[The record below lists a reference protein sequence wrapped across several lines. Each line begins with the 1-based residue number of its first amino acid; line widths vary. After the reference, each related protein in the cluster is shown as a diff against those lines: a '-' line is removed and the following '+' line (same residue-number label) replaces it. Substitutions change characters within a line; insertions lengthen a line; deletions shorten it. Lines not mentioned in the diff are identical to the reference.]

1 MQSNQ
6 YNWSLITDELT
17 RMYVRDAYEAVNKT
31 PVPYDFISS
40 FNDDTRGFTFCDN
53 GMIPKIF
60 NNMELKDSHSGCSV
74 GITLRNVEYI
84 IKHGFDAY
92 IVKCNE

>member
-40 FNDDTRGFTFCDN
+40 FNDDTRGFTFSDN
-53 GMIPKIF
+53 G
-60 NNMELKDSHSGCSV
+60 
-74 GITLRNVEYI
+74 
-84 IKHGFDAY
+84 
-92 IVKCNE
+92 VKR